1 MGLTRDGR
9 RTERPATQTAQAARW
24 LTDRLA
30 DEPAYGSD
38 VLREAADEGFA
49 KSTVQ
54 RAAQHLG
61 VQKIRSKD
69 DGNRFLWSLRFD
81 PDASD
86 GCRRRDRR

>member
-1 MGLTRDGR
+1 MGLSRDDRLADG
-9 RTERPATQTAQAARW
+9 PAQAARW
-24 LTDRLA
+24 LTARLA

-69 DGNRFLWSLRFD
+69 DGNRFLWSLCFD

>member
-1 MGLTRDGR
+1 V
-9 RTERPATQTAQAARW
+9 PARAIHFTLRVQW
-24 LTDRLA
+24 LPPD
-30 DEPAYGSD
+30 
-38 VLREAADEGFA
+38 A

-69 DGNRFLWSLRFD
+69 DSNRFLRSLRFD

-86 GCRRRDRR
+86 GCGRRDQR